1 MRILITAFYDD
12 NYGDMLIRTCFTQL
26 LKVALKELNI
36 NDYELD
42 FMSLKDPE
50 MDKIQK
56 ADLIMFT
63 GGAIFGINYLN
74 TAQYIEM
81 ILNYAAEKKIPVVFS
96 SCGLNNS
103 RKKEGSSDEEKLKE
117 LLHKSGINAISTRD
131 DIEAFQYYS
140 KGAAYDIV
148 PVCDPAVWAG
158 HVYYNDLKKSSE
170 RRGGKPVVGINFVR
184 GGLFKANDIDWK
196 YELESTLLY
205 DYAVRLEEQGID
217 YRFYTNGSAMDCAAM
232 LRFADEYGLPREKF
246 ILCDTARDLVRT
258 TADFD
263 VVAATRMHASIVAY
277 ALEVPSFNLVWNPK
291 IPFFY
296 ENIGYPERALMPED
310 WNDDVLFEKSLE
322 LLSDEDYGRN
332 PEYLMSLYSFLINVL
347 QDIFNRDRKTETFDY
362 ETVCQH
368 LRSME
373 IPEEEDISDM
383 RFKLLRAENQYNK
396 LRNSKAE
403 LREEIREQKRELKA
417 LTKENEKLS
426 KKNEKLTEKYERIR
440 AERNAMKRRLDRID
454 NKTVVKIY
462 HRLKGTSR

>member
-12 NYGDMLIRTCFTQL
+12 NFGDMLIRTCFTQL
-26 LKVALKELNI
+26 LKTALENLKITEYEIDAMPLKEPDENKIAAADVLFFAGGGLFGLSYLNFS
-36 NDYELD
+36 ESLD
-42 FMSLKDPE
+42 MIMEIAEKNNTSVIFSSLGSNNMDAGIDDTDKLRDFFRKKCIKAVSVRENPE
-50 MDKIQK
+50 MFRYYAEETGYKIIQ
-56 ADLIMFT
+56 
-63 GGAIFGINYLN
+63 
-74 TAQYIEM
+74 
-81 ILNYAAEKKIPVVFS
+81 
-96 SCGLNNS
+96 
-103 RKKEGSSDEEKLKE
+103 
-117 LLHKSGINAISTRD
+117 
-131 DIEAFQYYS
+131 
-140 KGAAYDIV
+140 
-148 PVCDPAVWAG
+148 VCDPAVWAG

-332 PEYLMSLYSFLINVL
+332 PEYLMSLYSFLIKVL

-426 KKNEKLTEKYERIR
+426 KKNEKLTEKYEKIR